1 MSQSTAELSTEAQAN
16 GSHIAPG
23 PGTDANTAEI
33 ERIFQLQQS
42 HQYTVAKTT
51 ARERKE
57 KLKRLE
63 AAFLAHREEIRAALY
78 ADFRKHPSE
87 VDLTEVFPVTSE
99 IKHARRHLSKWMRP
113 NRVKTPMALL
123 GARSYVHYEPKGVV
137 LIIAPWN
144 FPINLTFGPLVA
156 AIAAGNCVMIKP
168 SEHTPHSSAVTRSII
183 AEVFDESEVAV
194 VEGGIE
200 TSTAVLAQPF
210 NHIFFTGAPSIGKI
224 VMEAAAKHLGSVT
237 LELGGKS
244 PTIVD
249 ETAQVDAAAHRVA
262 WAKYTNNGQIC
273 LAPDYVFV
281 HESKKDEFLQKLTKN
296 IEKFYG
302 IDARRSDSYA
312 RIVNKRH
319 YQRLNGYLEDAKD
332 RGATVAYGGRTEGSE
347 DYIEPTV
354 LTDVDQLLLER
365 VVRRGQQV
373 ERGERCD
380 LLQDASCVGKRLE
393 PEEPVAFADAAVVG
407 ATERKVVVEEVHGA
421 VVDARATGARVL
433 NDALL
438 IVATSAVDVESEG
451 LFFGIDRRDRL
462 VQRLERVNRKKRPEN
477 LVRHHLGRRIH
488 VGEHRRLDVVLAAF
502 GAAAVHDGGALVLG
516 VLEVAVQPLI
526 VAAVDDSRV

>member
-1 MSQSTAELSTEAQAN
+1 MSQSTAELSAEVRAN
-16 GSHIAPG
+16 GSPSG
-23 PGTDANTAEI
+23 PAQGTEASTAEI

-42 HQYTVAKTT
+42 HQYTVAKTS
-51 ARERKE
+51 ARERKD

-63 AAFLAHREEIRAALY
+63 TAFLAHREDIRAALY
-78 ADFRKHPSE
+78 DDFRKHPSE

-156 AIAAGNCVMIKP
+156 AIAAGTCVMIKP

-183 AEVFDESEVAV
+183 EEVFDESEVAV
-194 VEGGIE
+194 VEGGIA

-210 NHIFFTGAPSIGKI
+210 NHIFFTGAPSIGKV

-302 IDARRSDSYA
+302 LDARRSDSYA
-312 RIVNKRH
+312 RIVNNRH
-319 YQRLNGYLEDAKD
+319 YQRLNGYLEDAKE

-354 LTDVDQLLLER
+354 LTDVDPTSKVMTEEIFGPLLPVYTFKSLDEPIAAINAKEKPLALYIYSR
-365 VVRRGQQV
+365 SRANQQRIIQNTRAGGTCINHSAVHFFNNYLPFGGSNNSGIGKGHGFFGFEAFSNARGVLKQV
-373 ERGERCD
+373 TPFTALD
-380 LLQDASCVGKRLE
+380 LLTA
-393 PEEPVAFADAAVVG
+393 PY
-407 ATERKVVVEEVHGA
+407 
-421 VVDARATGARVL
+421 
-433 NDALL
+433 NALKQKL
-438 IVATSAVDVESEG
+438 IDLSIK
-451 LFFGIDRRDRL
+451 LF
-462 VQRLERVNRKKRPEN
+462 
-477 LVRHHLGRRIH
+477 
-488 VGEHRRLDVVLAAF
+488 
-502 GAAAVHDGGALVLG
+502 
-516 VLEVAVQPLI
+516 
-526 VAAVDDSRV
+526 